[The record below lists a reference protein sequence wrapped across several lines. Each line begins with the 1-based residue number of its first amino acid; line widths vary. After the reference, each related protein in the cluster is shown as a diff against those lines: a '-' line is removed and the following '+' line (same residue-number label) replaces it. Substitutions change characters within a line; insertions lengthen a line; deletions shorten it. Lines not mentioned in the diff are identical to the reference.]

1 MTPRLCL
8 LAAAV
13 AALGS
18 VPTGAAELAPPP
30 SPKSEPFDVLYYS
43 EARPVVMRLW
53 ITTDGAP
60 LNHAWEGFAD
70 ALFAKLD
77 TDKSGSLDEK
87 ESGKLRQTLV
97 LLTGRFVQPGGDAA
111 RAPLTRDG
119 LAAYLRATD
128 LGPLRLPPIVNNQR
142 VNRGFRR
149 GGAPTPEMLDKA
161 LLDFLDTNKDGKLSP
176 AELAASV
183 TVLGKLDADENEL
196 IGMDELLGRPVNSP
210 FFVEEFDE
218 RRGGV
223 GPPGV
228 DLQAFGR
235 KPDPNLAKRLLGRY
249 GPKATATAANP
260 NAPGQPVQPLP
271 GGRGAP
277 AGPVESTARRLAP
290 KDVKLSADQ
299 FAALDQDGDGE
310 LDAEELARFGQ
321 SAIPEVE
328 IALRLGR
335 LSAGRARAE
344 VVSAGGPLKTL
355 VGDGGTDV
363 ALEVPGVRL
372 ELIPTGSSAD
382 AARAVWRSNYLDRFR
397 TFDRDNNGYL
407 DASESNNDFV
417 FRDLFAFFDADKDG
431 KVFEKELVAAL
442 DGVGDLATDAAR
454 GLTAVDVSESGR
466 GLFGLIDTDGDGRLS
481 VRELRVASKLVA
493 RFDADKD
500 GLLAPAEIPR
510 RFLANLSRGLAS
522 AGFAPRPVGFAPGGM
537 TGTPRPPVG
546 PMWFQKMDRNRDGDV
561 SRREFLGTDEEFR
574 KLDTD
579 GDGLIGPQ
587 EAEAAT
593 AGKN

>member
-60 LNHAWEGFAD
+60 LNHAWDRFAD

-77 TDKSGSLDEK
+77 ADASGSLDEK
-87 ESGKLRQTLV
+87 ESANIRQTLV

-119 LAAYLRATD
+119 LAAYLRSND
-128 LGPLRLPPIVNNQR
+128 FGPLRLPPIANNRQN
-142 VNRGFRR
+142 NRGGFRR
-149 GGAPTPEMLDKA
+149 GGAPTPEMLDQA

-210 FFVEEFDE
+210 FFVEEFDD

-249 GPKATATAANP
+249 GPKMRPTDP
-260 NAPGQPVQPLP
+260 NAPRQPQPVP

-277 AGPVESTARRLAP
+277 AGQVESTARRLTP

-321 SAIPEVE
+321 SAVPEVE
-328 IALRLGR
+328 IALWLGR
-335 LSAGRARAE
+335 LPAGRARAE
-344 VVSAGGPLKTL
+344 VVSAGGPLKT
-355 VGDGGTDV
+355 VPGDLGEDV

-372 ELIPTGSSAD
+372 ELIPTRSSAD
-382 AARAVWRSNYLDRFR
+382 AGRAAWRANYLDRFR
-397 TFDRDNNGYL
+397 AFDRDNNGYL
-407 DASESNNDFV
+407 DASESGNDFV

-442 DGVGDLATDAAR
+442 DGVGDLATAAAR
-454 GLTAVDVSESGR
+454 GLTAVDVTESGR

-481 VRELRVASKLVA
+481 VRELRVAPKLVA

-500 GLLAPAEIPR
+500 RLLAPGELPR
-510 RFLANLSRGLAS
+510 RFLATLSRGLAS
-522 AGFAPRPVGFAPGGM
+522 AGFARPVGFAPGGM

-561 SRREFLGTDEEFR
+561 SRREFLGTDAEFR
-574 KLDTD
+574 KLDAD
-579 GDGLIGPQ
+579 GDGLISPQ
-587 EAEAAT
+587 EAAAAVT
-593 AGKN
+593 D